1 MADRITIKD
10 ANGLDVDV
18 SVDDLGTLNDA
29 PTDVHVQRFKPAFG
43 SDSVGQDVDAAHPL
57 PVDASAVVA
66 ALATLQAELAQKLE
80 PGQSVSVSRGTFG
93 YHAGT
98 AAATVDVPVGA
109 HVRSISIIPGA
120 GTATVTI
127 AGGDTITI
135 PQGGAFD
142 ERINDDTPAGA
153 DIVIGGTVA
162 SYYVSW
168 AA

>member
-1 MADRITIKD
+1 MADRITIND
-10 ANGLDVDV
+10 ANGVAVDV
-18 SVDDLGTLNDA
+18 SVDDLGTLNDL
-29 PTDVHVQRFKPAFG
+29 PTDVHVQRFKVGFG
-43 SDSVGQDVDAAHPL
+43 SDSIGQDVDAAHPL
-57 PVDASAVVA
+57 PVTVSGP
-66 ALATLQAELAQKLE
+66 LQTQ
-80 PGQSVSVSRGTFG
+80 VTRGTFG

-98 AAATVDVPVGA
+98 AAATVDVPAGA
-109 HVRSISIIPGA
+109 HLRSISVIPGA

-142 ERINDDTPAGA
+142 EHIDDDTTAGA
-153 DIVIGGTVA
+153 DVVIGGTVA